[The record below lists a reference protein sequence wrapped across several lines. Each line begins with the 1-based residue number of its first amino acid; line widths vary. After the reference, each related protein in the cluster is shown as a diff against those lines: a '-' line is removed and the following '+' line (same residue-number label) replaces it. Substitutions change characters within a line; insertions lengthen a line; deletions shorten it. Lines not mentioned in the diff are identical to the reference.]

1 MKDLCRPST
10 VSPRWDRKSTA
21 QKGNSLCQLKIL
33 LNWKWKAGK
42 KCIEIHLILWLVI
55 SFFLYIYICLSHGT
69 IDFAYLISSNISPS
83 YLISGHRWTII
94 VNIFCPEPHFSHHS
108 SQSLPK
114 SPNSI
119 PPFLLVSS
127 QNTVAAEAI
136 LTYFC
141 TITPSGCPS
150 TAPFFFFYFVSHRQ
164 PASLCRCSEVCEE
177 ETLMGEVS
185 VPLCLN
191 AWEVTYLGAEK
202 ERERERERR
211 RDGGGAVEYQFCSSL
226 LGQKHLLYR
235 KGKKVINK
243 RGMFTS
249 FSIFF
254 SFHHT
259 AVAESMWMF
268 SRFIAKSIPVH
279 GSHSVTPNRKMR
291 VHQQG
296 PFPPP
301 PAATSRFTSKP
312 TLRKHFFPIQ
322 PEKKVKTEA
331 MNVHCAVTTLVWFD
345 GLHL

>member
-1 MKDLCRPST
+1 MKS
-10 VSPRWDRKSTA
+10 
-21 QKGNSLCQLKIL
+21 
-33 LNWKWKAGK
+33 GK
-42 KCIEIHLILWLVI
+42 KMYWNTSNPLTGHLL
-55 SFFLYIYICLSHGT
+55 FFLYIYLCLSHGT

-150 TAPFFFFYFVSHRQ
+150 AAPFFFFYFVSHRQ

-301 PAATSRFTSKP
+301 RLPRLALHQNLPCASIFFLYSRKKKWRLKRWMFTALLLLLYDLMGCTFRIQSVP
-312 TLRKHFFPIQ
+312 YPI
-322 PEKKVKTEA
+322 KY
-331 MNVHCAVTTLVWFD
+331 LF
-345 GLHL
+345 

>member
-1 MKDLCRPST
+1 MYWNTSNPLT
-10 VSPRWDRKSTA
+10 
-21 QKGNSLCQLKIL
+21 GHL
-33 LNWKWKAGK
+33 LF
-42 KCIEIHLILWLVI
+42 
-55 SFFLYIYICLSHGT
+55 FFLYISLCLSHGT

-150 TAPFFFFYFVSHRQ
+150 AAPFFFFYFVSHRQ

-254 SFHHT
+254 FFSPHSSRGEYVDVFKIYSKINT
-259 AVAESMWMF
+259 STWITFSDPKQKDES
-268 SRFIAKSIPVH
+268 
-279 GSHSVTPNRKMR
+279 TPA
-291 VHQQG
+291 G
-296 PFPPP
+296 AFPPP
-301 PAATSRFTSKP
+301 RLPRLALHQNLPCASIFFLYSRKKKWRLKRWMFTALLLLLYDLMGCTFRIQSVP
-312 TLRKHFFPIQ
+312 YPI
-322 PEKKVKTEA
+322 KY
-331 MNVHCAVTTLVWFD
+331 LF
-345 GLHL
+345 